1 VSFDA
6 REAGTPAAVWA
17 ADPRLALG
25 ALAEVDPR
33 GHGPVVVLAAHP
45 DDETLGAGALIA
57 TAAAAGRPVTVVVVT
72 DGAASHPDSSTV
84 DRAALRDLR
93 LEEARAAA
101 AELGPAVEVVAL
113 GVPDGALREHRDE
126 VHGRVADLLRARH
139 PGLLLAP
146 WRGDGHRDHRVLG
159 EIAAAVVAEL
169 AAEIGDEGAPS
180 AAPRLLGYPIWMWH
194 WADPRHPDVPWAD
207 LVHATT
213 DQEAR
218 VAKQRA
224 LARYVSQLRPL
235 SPTPGDEAVLRPD
248 FAEHFSREEVFVV
261 EPVATAA
268 LEHVTVTV
276 ARVAAAPDAAAHAA
290 LAPATAPH
298 ALAPAAAPHALAPA
312 TAPDA
317 REPHDPAADPARF
330 DDTHARRDDP
340 WGVTT
345 RWYERRKRSLVLGSL
360 PDERYGA
367 VLEIGCSIGV
377 VTSELADRADRVL
390 ALDVSPVAVER
401 ARARLA
407 DRRHVR
413 VEQADASDGL
423 PEGRWD
429 LVVIGEV
436 GYYLEPEALTALLS
450 SVASALA
457 PGGSIVACHWRHDEG
472 DFAQS
477 GDAVHAA
484 LAAEAHRSG
493 LTRVVQHV
501 EADFLLDVVS
511 RDGRSVAERTGLR

>member
-1 VSFDA
+1 VVSFDA
-6 REAGTPAAVWA
+6 REPGTPSAVWA
-17 ADPRLALG
+17 ADPRLAPG

-57 TAAAAGRPVTVVVVT
+57 TAAAAGLPVTVVVVT

-84 DRAALRDLR
+84 DRAALRHLR
-93 LEEARAAA
+93 LKEARAAV
-101 AELGPAVEVVAL
+101 AELGPAVELVAL
-113 GVPDGALREHRDE
+113 DVPDGALREHRDE
-126 VHGRVADLLRARH
+126 VRIRVAELVRDRR

-169 AAEIGDEGAPS
+169 ETEPETEPAAEGGSPRS

-194 WADPRHPDVPWAD
+194 WADPQHRDVPWTD
-207 LVHATT
+207 LVHARA
-213 DQEAR
+213 DEEAR

-224 LARYVSQLRPL
+224 LARYESQLRPL
-235 SPTPGDEAVLRPD
+235 SAAPGDEAVLRPD
-248 FAEHFSREEVFVV
+248 FVEHFARDEVLVV
-261 EPVATAA
+261 EPMTSAA
-268 LEHVTVTV
+268 
-276 ARVAAAPDAAAHAA
+276 
-290 LAPATAPH
+290 
-298 ALAPAAAPHALAPA
+298 
-312 TAPDA
+312 
-317 REPHDPAADPARF
+317 HDPAAVAHDPADPARF
-330 DDTHARRDDP
+330 DGAHARRADP

-345 RWYERRKRSLVLGSL
+345 RWYERRKRSLVLASL

-377 VTSELADRADRVL
+377 VTAELADRADRVL
-390 ALDVSPVAVER
+390 ALDVSPVAVDR

-407 DRRHVR
+407 DREHVR
-413 VEQADASDGL
+413 VEQADVSEGL

-436 GYYLEPEALTALLS
+436 GYYLEPAALAALLS
-450 SVASALA
+450 SVAAALT
-457 PGGSIVACHWRHDEG
+457 PGGAVVACHWRHDEG

-484 LAAEAHRSG
+484 LAAEAERSG

-501 EADFLLDVVS
+501 ETDFLLDVVS
-511 RDGRSVAERTGLR
+511 RDGRSIAERTGLR

>member
-1 VSFDA
+1 MSFDA
-6 REAGTPAAVWA
+6 REPGTPSAVWA
-17 ADPRLALG
+17 ADPRLAPG

-57 TAAAAGRPVTVVVVT
+57 SAAAAGVPVTVVVVT

-93 LEEARAAA
+93 LEEARAAV
-101 AELGPAVEVVAL
+101 AELGPAVELVAL
-113 GVPDGALREHRDE
+113 DVPDGALREHRDE
-126 VHGRVADLLRARH
+126 VRTRVAELVRDRR

-169 AAEIGDEGAPS
+169 VAEPETEPAAEGGSPWP

-194 WADPRHPDVPWAD
+194 WADPQHRDVPWTD
-207 LVHATT
+207 LVHARA
-213 DQEAR
+213 DEEAR

-224 LARYVSQLRPL
+224 LARYASQLRPL
-235 SPTPGDEAVLRPD
+235 SAASGDEAVLRPD
-248 FAEHFSREEVFVV
+248 FVEHFARDEVLVV
-261 EPVATAA
+261 ESMTSAA
-268 LEHVTVTV
+268 
-276 ARVAAAPDAAAHAA
+276 
-290 LAPATAPH
+290 
-298 ALAPAAAPHALAPA
+298 
-312 TAPDA
+312 
-317 REPHDPAADPARF
+317 HDPAVVAHDPVDPARF
-330 DDTHARRDDP
+330 DDAHARRDDP

-345 RWYERRKRSLVLGSL
+345 RWYERRKRSLVLASL

-377 VTSELADRADRVL
+377 VTEELADRADRVL

-407 DRRHVR
+407 DREHVR
-413 VEQADASDGL
+413 VEQADASEGL

-436 GYYLEPEALTALLS
+436 GYYLEPAVLATLLS
-450 SVASALA
+450 SVAAALT
-457 PGGSIVACHWRHDEG
+457 PGGSVVACHWRHDEG

-484 LAAEAHRSG
+484 LAAEAERSG
-493 LTRVVQHV
+493 LTRVVQHL
-501 EADFLLDVVS
+501 EKDFLLDVVS
-511 RDGRSVAERTGLR
+511 RDGRSIAERTGLR